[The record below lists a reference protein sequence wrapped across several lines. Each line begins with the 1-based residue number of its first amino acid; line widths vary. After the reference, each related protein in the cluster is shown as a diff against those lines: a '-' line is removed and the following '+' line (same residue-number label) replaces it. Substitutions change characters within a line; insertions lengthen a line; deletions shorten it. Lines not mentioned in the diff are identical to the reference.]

1 MLAQMRRLAGS
12 NHTALLLLE
21 DPENLGGSLFGREAI
36 DGLIITLAL
45 EFGIPVLPTRDAVG
59 SARLLSRIAGREAAR
74 MASMLTPF
82 RRDGRHPVKE
92 ARSLPSGRW
101 PGSDEGARMEHRGI
115 TQRALMAIPT
125 IGERLALRLTDAFGS
140 IGAVL
145 AAEEHEL
152 AEVEGMTVGRIRAL
166 TAQRA

>member
-1 MLAQMRRLAGS
+1 
-12 NHTALLLLE
+12 
-21 DPENLGGSLFGREAI
+21 
-36 DGLIITLAL
+36 
-45 EFGIPVLPTRDAVG
+45 
-59 SARLLSRIAGREAAR
+59 
-74 MASMLTPF
+74 
-82 RRDGRHPVKE
+82 
-92 ARSLPSGRW
+92 
-101 PGSDEGARMEHRGI
+101 
-115 TQRALMAIPT
+115 MAIPT